1 MINDQPSDQQSTI
14 NPAINNQTTIND
26 QWETHWSNNEI
37 DALSNKID
45 ASDLS
50 TEH

>member
-14 NPAINNQTTIND
+14 NNQITIND
-26 QWETHWSNNEI
+26 QWETHWSNNEV
-37 DALSNKID
+37 DTLSNKID